1 MAIQDVDTDK
11 ADWQDGWVPEQK
23 ITVREA
29 LRAYTVHGT
38 GPIRVSA
45 AINQSIRSTNYLQVR
60 TLRSRRTRRVA
71 FAPACWPT

>member
-1 MAIQDVDTDK
+1 MAARALHGQDVDTDK

-38 GPIRVSA
+38 DPIRV
-45 AINQSIRSTNYLQVR
+45 
-60 TLRSRRTRRVA
+60 
-71 FAPACWPT
+71 